1 MRVLTAFFAALFLLS
16 SCSPRLSDY
25 TNRLQKSNDW
35 SEDELRQI
43 QFYLSSDIVLKRQI
57 KEGSSEIVNGKI
69 KMENGRQ
76 IEEILIPRKT
86 PGVFLFSPKT
96 ERCAV
101 AFEGNSES
109 RFLMFGPNPKA
120 GNRYV
125 LLASDW
131 DKRRG
136 KVTYDGKIYYVDSQS
151 AFAGLQVDLRRI
163 RKTKVSSRVAKG
175 RKID

>member
-1 MRVLTAFFAALFLLS
+1 MRVLTFVFAALFLLS
-16 SCSPRLSDY
+16 ACSPRLSDY
-25 TNRLQKSNDW
+25 TNRLQKSNNW

-96 ERCAV
+96 ERYAV
-101 AFEGNSES
+101 AFEGNSEN

-136 KVTYDGKIYYVDSQS
+136 KVTYDGKTFYVDSNS
-151 AFAGLQVDLRRI
+151 AFSGLQVDLRRI
-163 RKTKVSSRVAKG
+163 RKTKVNSRVAKG

>member
-1 MRVLTAFFAALFLLS
+1 MRVLTGLFAILFFVT

-25 TNRLQKSNDW
+25 TSRLQNSNNW
-35 SEDELRQI
+35 SEDDLRQI
-43 QFYLSSDIVLKRQI
+43 QFYLSSPIALKKQI
-57 KEGSSEIVNGKI
+57 KEGSSEIINGKI

-76 IEEILIPRKT
+76 IEEVIIPKGT
-86 PGVFLFSPKT
+86 PGLFLFSPKS
-96 ERCAV
+96 ERYAV
-101 AFEGNSES
+101 SFEGKGEDK
-109 RFLMFGPNPKA
+109 FLMFGPNPKA

-136 KVTYDGKIYYVDSQS
+136 KVTYNGKTYFVDSNS

-163 RKTKVSSRVAKG
+163 RKTKVSTRTARG
-175 RKID
+175 RKIN

>member
-1 MRVLTAFFAALFLLS
+1 MRVLTAVFATLFLLS

-25 TNRLQKSNDW
+25 TKRLQNSNDW

-96 ERCAV
+96 ERCAI
-101 AFEGNSES
+101 AFEGNSEN

-131 DKRRG
+131 DKRKG
-136 KVTYDGKIYYVDSQS
+136 KVTYDGKTYYVDSNS

-163 RKTKVSSRVAKG
+163 RKTKVNSRVAKG

>member
-1 MRVLTAFFAALFLLS
+1 MRVLTGLFAILFFVT

-25 TNRLQKSNDW
+25 TTRLQKANNW
-35 SEDELRQI
+35 SEDEIRQI
-43 QFYLSSDIVLKRQI
+43 QFYTSSPIILKKQI
-57 KEGSSEIVNGKI
+57 KEGSSEIINGKI

-76 IEEILIPRKT
+76 IEEVLIPKGT
-86 PGVFLFSPKT
+86 PGVFLFSPKS
-96 ERCAV
+96 ERYAV
-101 AFEGNSES
+101 SFEGDGEDK
-109 RFLMFGPNPKA
+109 FLMFGPNPKA

-136 KVTYDGKIYYVDSQS
+136 KVTYSGKTYYVDSNS
-151 AFAGLQVDLRRI
+151 AYAGLQVDLRRI